1 MKNYFWSFRY
11 NILVLFTLV
20 ISHSNFGQISY
31 DFSIPLPPSQEA
43 VQTVN
48 ENYFGTYSTEEG
60 ESVYEINT
68 LGIWIISTVYNSISK
83 ETVRESSQYTVRNGF
98 LFGVLQNDSIPCVLD
113 NDRYYFGIKNKELMV
128 GNQTENK
135 LKKISNNKYI
145 INFIENDKFVP
156 ILIIFK
162 GKTLTVHQFDYDSST
177 EIFNAFELFGRH
189 KTDQMEYVTLT
200 PNVKEWRKFDYEK
213 LIFDKGKNYY
223 LR

>member
-1 MKNYFWSFRY
+1 ML
-11 NILVLFTLV
+11 ITH
-20 ISHSNFGQISY
+20 INFGQISY
-31 DFSIPLPPSQEA
+31 DFSIPLPPSQA
-43 VQTVN
+43 TIQTVN
-48 ENYFGTYSTEEG
+48 ENYFGTYSTEDG

-68 LGIWIISTVYNSISK
+68 LGIWIISTVYSSISK

-98 LFGVLQNDSIPCVLD
+98 LFGILQNDSIPCLLD

-135 LKKISNNKYI
+135 LKKIKNDKYI
-145 INFIENDKFVP
+145 INFIENEKFVP
-156 ILIIFK
+156 ILFVFK

-177 EIFNAFELFGRH
+177 ETFNSFELFVRH
-189 KTDQMEYVTLT
+189 KTDQMEYVTIT

-213 LIFDKGKNYY
+213 LIFDDGKNYY

>member
-11 NILVLFTLV
+11 TILVLFTLV
-20 ISHSNFGQISY
+20 ISRANFGQISY

-43 VQTVN
+43 IQTVN

-83 ETVRESSQYTVRNGF
+83 ETVRESSQYTVRDGF
-98 LFGVLQNDSIPCVLD
+98 LFGVLKNDSIPCVLD

-128 GNQTENK
+128 GNQTNNK
-135 LKKISNNKYI
+135 LKKINNNKYI

-156 ILIIFK
+156 ILIVFK

-177 EIFNAFELFGRH
+177 EIFNVFELFEHH
-189 KTDQMEYVTLT
+189 KTEKMEYVTLT

-213 LIFDKGKNYY
+213 LIFDEGKNYY

>member
-1 MKNYFWSFRY
+1 ML
-11 NILVLFTLV
+11 ITH
-20 ISHSNFGQISY
+20 INFGQISY
-31 DFSIPLPPSQEA
+31 DFSIPLPPSQA
-43 VQTVN
+43 TIQTVN
-48 ENYFGTYSTEEG
+48 ENYFGTYSTEDG

-98 LFGVLQNDSIPCVLD
+98 LFGILQNDSIPCLLD

-135 LKKISNNKYI
+135 LKKIKNDKYI
-145 INFIENDKFVP
+145 INFFENEKFVP
-156 ILIIFK
+156 ILFVFK
-162 GKTLTVHQFDYDSST
+162 GKTLTVHQFDYDSSMET
-177 EIFNAFELFGRH
+177 FNSFKLFERH
-189 KTDQMEYVTLT
+189 KTDQMEYVTIT

-213 LIFDKGKNYY
+213 LIFDDGKNYY

>member
-1 MKNYFWSFRY
+1 MKNYIYSSRCISQF
-11 NILVLFTLV
+11 IFTML
-20 ISHSNFGQISY
+20 ITHINFGQISY
-31 DFSIPLPPSQEA
+31 DFSIPLPPSQA
-43 VQTVN
+43 TIQTVN
-48 ENYFGTYSTEEG
+48 ENYFGTYSTEDG

-98 LFGVLQNDSIPCVLD
+98 LFGVLQNDSIPCLLD

-135 LKKISNNKYI
+135 LKKIKNDKYI
-145 INFIENDKFVP
+145 INFIENEKFVP
-156 ILIIFK
+156 ILFVFK

-177 EIFNAFELFGRH
+177 ETFNSFELFVRH
-189 KTDQMEYVTLT
+189 KTDQMEYVTIT

-213 LIFDKGKNYY
+213 LIFDDGKNYY

>member
-1 MKNYFWSFRY
+1 ML
-11 NILVLFTLV
+11 ITH
-20 ISHSNFGQISY
+20 INFGQISY
-31 DFSIPLPPSQEA
+31 DFSIPLPPSQA
-43 VQTVN
+43 TIQTVN
-48 ENYFGTYSTEEG
+48 ENYFGTYSTEDG

-98 LFGVLQNDSIPCVLD
+98 LFGVLQNDSIPCLLD

-135 LKKISNNKYI
+135 LKKIKNDKYI
-145 INFIENDKFVP
+145 INFIENEKFVP
-156 ILIIFK
+156 ILFVFK

-177 EIFNAFELFGRH
+177 ETFNSFELFVRH
-189 KTDQMEYVTLT
+189 KTDQMEYVTIT

-213 LIFDKGKNYY
+213 LIFDDGKNYY

>member
-20 ISHSNFGQISY
+20 ISHANFGQISY

-43 VQTVN
+43 IQTVD

-98 LFGVLQNDSIPCVLD
+98 LFGVLKNDSIPCVLD

-156 ILIIFK
+156 ILIVFK

-177 EIFNAFELFGRH
+177 EIFNAFELFERH

-223 LR
+223 L

>member
-11 NILVLFTLV
+11 TILVLFTLV
-20 ISHSNFGQISY
+20 ISHANFGQISY
-31 DFSIPLPPSQEA
+31 DFSIPLPPSQA
-43 VQTVN
+43 AIQTVN

-60 ESVYEINT
+60 ESVYEINN

-83 ETVRESSQYTVRNGF
+83 EIVRESSQYTVRNGF
-98 LFGVLQNDSIPCVLD
+98 LFGVLKYDSIPCVLD

-128 GNQTENK
+128 GNQTDNK

-156 ILIIFK
+156 ILIVFK
-162 GKTLTVHQFDYDSST
+162 GKTLTVHQFDYDSLT
-177 EIFNAFELFGRH
+177 EIFNAFELFERH
-189 KTDQMEYVTLT
+189 KTDQMEYITLT

-213 LIFDKGKNYY
+213 LIFDDGKNYY